1 MKVGGGGA
9 LRWEMVGASGT
20 RKMGGM
26 KNQGKSRKDGRD
38 E

>member
-9 LRWEMVGASGT
+9 LRWERGGT
-20 RKMGGM
+20 RKVGGM
-26 KNQGKSRKDGRD
+26 KNQGIIKEDWRD